1 MMRRKFACCFAWI
14 ALTVASLPVAAATN
28 YQDMWWNPA
37 ESGWGINITQQDNT
51 MFAVWFVYGATGQ
64 PLWLVMSNAQRSGT
78 AGNTFIGELFQTTG
92 TAFSTTPFVPSQ
104 SANIIPIGKATF
116 VFSDARTGSLT
127 YDYSINNS
135 PRVTVVK
142 SITRQNLSNI
152 SLTGTY
158 FGGVFRTATCT
169 NSGVS
174 NSTFQIDHTPATGA
188 VRIVEAGGNL
198 CLFTGTTT
206 QFGSVVEAA
215 GNYQCQGETGTWT
228 GKEGIATESSLSIK
242 LALQTGA
249 GICNATFGG
258 FKSP

>member
-1 MMRRKFACCFAWI
+1 MMRRMFACCFAWL
-14 ALTVASLPVAAATN
+14 ALIVASLPVVAATN

-51 MFAVWFVYGATGQ
+51 MFAVWFIYGATGQ
-64 PLWLVMSNAQRSGT
+64 PLWLVMSNAQRSGA
-78 AGNTFIGELFQTTG
+78 AGNTFIGDLFQTTG
-92 TAFSTTPFVPSQ
+92 TAFSTVPFVPLGT
-104 SANIIPIGKATF
+104 ANVNKVGQATF
-116 VFSDARTGSLT
+116 VFSDARTASVT
-127 YDYSINNS
+127 YTVNG
-135 PRVTVVK
+135 TQVVK
-142 SITRQNLSNI
+142 SITRQFLSNLN
-152 SLTGTY
+152 LTGTY
-158 FGGVFRTATCT
+158 FGGIFRTAACT

-206 QFGSVVEAA
+206 QFGSIVEAA